1 MRISMA
7 GHCPFAKKEKKKKN
21 KKKWNAREGLRGRRS
36 WSLMR

>member
-21 KKKWNAREGLRGRRS
+21 KKKRNAREGLRGRRS
-36 WSLMR
+36 WSLMG

>member
-21 KKKWNAREGLRGRRS
+21 KKNGMRGKV
-36 WSLMR
+36 